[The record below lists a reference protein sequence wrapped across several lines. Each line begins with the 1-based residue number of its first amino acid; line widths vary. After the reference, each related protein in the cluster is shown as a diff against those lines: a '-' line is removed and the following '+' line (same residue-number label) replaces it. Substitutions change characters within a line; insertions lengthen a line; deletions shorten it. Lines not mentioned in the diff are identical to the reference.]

1 MIWRIYLN
9 NTKNI
14 LSFHILVNMAGEVFQ
29 YHSWPYEELD
39 ELVGDHLMPYGYKSY
54 EEYFA
59 KIDGLIRANSQNP
72 EAVRLLGMIK
82 KRISEWN
89 QKDEW
94 SICRFI
100 GEDIG
105 DVFGVHHGGYY
116 YWPCT
121 ASNPKFGGVIDDE
134 EFTAYQYPTDPDLW
148 EIVVDPTGM
157 AQRTIYGGVDA
168 LTRESFDSIMD
179 QVRNL
184 NPDDLH
190 NVETL
195 GSVPRLNDCEVII
208 VRAISEDD
216 TPGVVPGKEYDATV
230 LENGKLLIGDG
241 TGKAKAYPSELFE
254 VLPAG
259 GK

>member
-1 MIWRIYLN
+1 MPYIPEEHKKYPVFLYSRE
-9 NTKNI
+9 
-14 LSFHILVNMAGEVFQ
+14 HGGEVFQ

-39 ELVGDHLMPYGYKSY
+39 ELIGDHLMPYGYKSY

-59 KIDGLIRANSQNP
+59 KIDGLIRANAQNP
-72 EAVRLLGMIK
+72 DAVKLLGMIK

-89 QKDEW
+89 QKEEW

-105 DVFGVHHGGYY
+105 DVLGVHQGGYY

-157 AQRTIYGGVDA
+157 AKRTIYGGVDA
-168 LTRESFDSIMD
+168 LTRGSFDSMMD

-184 NPDDLH
+184 KPEDLH
-190 NVETL
+190 DIETL
-195 GSVPRLNDCEVII
+195 GSVPRLNECEVM
-208 VRAISEDD
+208 
-216 TPGVVPGKEYDATV
+216 
-230 LENGKLLIGDG
+230 L
-241 TGKAKAYPSELFE
+241 
-254 VLPAG
+254 AG
-259 GK
+259 GDQL